1 MVAALSLR
9 RLAQRGQERSWAGA
23 IRVAAA
29 LVLVLGAVASAW
41 IARGWEATVT
51 RQREERLDRGAT
63 SRTTAIGNALRQ
75 YENVLQAQRSV

>member
-1 MVAALSLR
+1 M
-9 RLAQRGQERSWAGA
+9 RSGW
-23 IRVAAA
+23 RPRWSWS
-29 LVLVLGAVASAW
+29 LGAVASAW